1 MFYVYILKSEV
12 DSRFYKGLTSNLE
25 RRIKEHNFGKN
36 KSTKAYLPWRLV
48 YFEEFDNRI
57 DARKREKYF
66 KSGQGR
72 DYIKINF

>member
-72 DYIKINF
+72 NYIKINF

>member
-25 RRIKEHNFGKN
+25 RRIKEHNFEKN
-36 KSTKAYLPWRLV
+36 KSTKAYLPWRLA